1 MSGQSGAKKDWVAHT
16 VLDLPLEAIRMPLLV
31 VGHAADQCVRSPA
44 DLMPNILE
52 RTQGAREQI
61 VTVVGG
67 PGYPGRPGINACV
80 GRAPHGFIDQ
90 ETEVANGIAR
100 FVRGGNY

>member
-1 MSGQSGAKKDWVAHT
+1 
-16 VLDLPLEAIRMPLLV
+16 
-31 VGHAADQCVRSPA
+31 
-44 DLMPNILE
+44 MPNILE

-61 VTVVGG
+61 VTVVGV
-67 PGYPGRPGINACV
+67 PGYTGRPGINACV